1 MLYLCIYTGLRAS
14 FVSAFQ
20 DAHSVG
26 TLTLCACTTIATL
39 TMELN
44 TTTRDVMDEVVVQA
58 HDDYSFLAHRS
69 VFVYCVFLG
78 GSLIAWKI
86 KKQLAV
92 SLFEYKGSVVCYSS
106 CYGRGDLGMVVAC

>member
-1 MLYLCIYTGLRAS
+1 
-14 FVSAFQ
+14 
-20 DAHSVG
+20 
-26 TLTLCACTTIATL
+26 
-39 TMELN
+39 MELN

-69 VFVYCVFLG
+69 IFVYCVFLG

-92 SLFEYKGSVVCYSS
+92 SLFEY
-106 CYGRGDLGMVVAC
+106 RG